1 MIRPVTDRKSKTG
14 PRGDALTAAVLRH
27 IRRAPNRELDLG
39 ALAADLGTDPEALQ
53 VAVERLHS
61 RRFLIAPF
69 IEPGRAGGA
78 QLTQVGLRWL
88 IDYEGGKPRDTPVAL
103 QPATEPV
110 RSADEAARLP
120 RAQVY
125 GVKKPS

>member
-1 MIRPVTDRKSKTG
+1 MTDATSKA
-14 PRGDALTAAVLRH
+14 PRGDALTAAILRY
-27 IRRAPNRELDLG
+27 IRRAPNRELDLD
-39 ALAADLGTDPEALQ
+39 ALAAELGIDPESLQ
-53 VAVERLHS
+53 VAVERLHG

-88 IDYEGGKPRDTPVAL
+88 IDYEGGTPRDTPVAL
-103 QPATEPV
+103 QPAREQV
-110 RSADEAARLP
+110 RAADEAARLP

-125 GVKKPS
+125 GVRKAT